1 MKGFLSRLCF
11 SLLRS
16 LRHHCAHGVVKIL
29 LPPDHSTEASVIT
42 PSIMPCSFS
51 FQQMVTLAV
60 MLTLAFTAM
69 AAPAA
74 EQDVGPCPVDPEN
87 LPSNT
92 RQLTYFGERAAYSPD
107 GTKIAFVSKSY
118 GDAFEIDLK
127 TKRITLL
134 THYPNAGYLRVQY
147 LPNGDYFL
155 IGSRTFVDEVTTR
168 DTTEEMWILKQ
179 SELEPEALNQ
189 KIDEGVAISRK
200 RNRIA
205 WANIHEN
212 YPDQLIEGESAIYVA
227 DVVYQNGTP
236 ALANKREVLRDI
248 SPHCVLEPQDFRND
262 DTELIFTCYTPT
274 STSYGANVRGIDLN
288 TGEVTIYRDVPGQYN
303 EVEGIYP
310 DGKHELVESG
320 KDQTVPDGSGSIDLW
335 RLRLE
340 PNSTDFVRMTCFGE
354 IPGGKASNPV
364 VSPDGRSFAF
374 QSARSGDAAGVG
386 YGIFIR
392 DLD

>member
-1 MKGFLSRLCF
+1 MRIFLSFKPTGALVLSC
-11 SLLRS
+11 
-16 LRHHCAHGVVKIL
+16 
-29 LPPDHSTEASVIT
+29 
-42 PSIMPCSFS
+42 M
-51 FQQMVTLAV
+51 
-60 MLTLAFTAM
+60 LAFTIM

-74 EQDVGPCPVDPEN
+74 EQGVGACPMDPDN

-92 RQLTYFGERAAYSPD
+92 QQITYFGERAAYSPD
-107 GTKIAFVSKSY
+107 GSKIAFVSKSY

-127 TKRITLL
+127 SQRITLL

-155 IGSRTFVDEVTTR
+155 IGSRTFVDEETTR
-168 DTTEEMWILKQ
+168 DSTEEMWILKQ
-179 SELEPEALNQ
+179 GEQEPVALNHR
-189 KIDEGVAISRK
+189 IDEGVAISRK

-205 WANIHEN
+205 WANVHAN
-212 YPDQLIEGESAIYVA
+212 YPDQLIDGESAIYVA

-236 ALANKREVLRDI
+236 ALANQREVLRDM
-248 SPHCVLEPQDFRND
+248 SPHCVLEPQDFRKD
-262 DTELIFTCYTPT
+262 DMELIFTCYTPT

-288 TGEVTIYRDVPGQYN
+288 TGKVTIYRDVLGEYN

-310 DGKHELVESG
+310 NEMYELVESG
-320 KDQTVPDGSGSIDLW
+320 KDQTNPDGSGSIDLW

-354 IPGGKASNPV
+354 ISGGKASNPV

-392 DLD
+392 DLR